1 MTDSRAE
8 PRVAVIGLEEGWSSR
23 ALAEAFEERTGFGR
37 VVDLAQVVVDLQK
50 GTAKAGDLDL
60 CTLDG
65 LVVKKVGAA
74 YGPEMLDRLELLRYV
89 ASRGV
94 HVFSPPEKIFAMVNR
109 VSCTTA
115 LAAAGLPMPP
125 TVLTEDVAEA
135 IRAVDRFGEAVLKPI
150 YSTKARGFRLLGPE
164 SDLETEFEKH
174 RAQTGHPL
182 FYLQQKI
189 DLSGRDLGIVF
200 LESEYLGTY
209 ARVAGEG
216 AWETTIHSGGRYEA
230 FDPQEEVVALARRA
244 ADLFG
249 LTLCGVDVALTPE
262 GPMLFEV
269 SAFGGFRGLRD
280 GLGIDGAARL
290 ADHVVARLRS

>member
-1 MTDSRAE
+1 MTDARS
-8 PRVAVIGLEEGWSSR
+8 PRVAVVGLEKGWSSR
-23 ALAEAFEERTGFGR
+23 ALADAFRERTDFGTI
-37 VVDLAQVVVDLQK
+37 VELGHVALDLER
-50 GTAKAGDLDL
+50 GTATAGDLDL
-60 CTLDG
+60 CSLDG
-65 LVVKKVGAA
+65 LVVKKIGAQ

-94 HVFSPPEKIFAMVNR
+94 RIFSPPERIFAMVNR

-125 TVLTEDVAEA
+125 TVLTEDVDEA
-135 IRAVDRFGEAVLKPI
+135 IAAIGRFGEAVLKPI

-164 SDLETEFEKH
+164 SDLEAELEDH
-174 RAQTGHPL
+174 RSATGHPL
-182 FYLQQKI
+182 FYLQKKV

-200 LESEYLGTY
+200 LEGEYLGTY
-209 ARVAGEG
+209 ARIAGEG
-216 AWETTIHSGGRYEA
+216 AWDTTIHSGGRYEA
-230 FDPQEEVVALARRA
+230 FEPEPAVVELAQRA

-249 LTLCGVDVALTPE
+249 LTLCGVDVALTPD

-290 ADHVVARLRS
+290 ADHVVAVLRE

>member
-1 MTDSRAE
+1 MTDPRS

-23 ALAEAFEERTGFGR
+23 ALADAFAERTGFGR
-37 VVDLAQVVVDLQK
+37 IVDLAEVVVDLSK
-50 GTAKAGDLDL
+50 GTASAGDLDL
-60 CTLDG
+60 CSLDG
-65 LVVKKVGAA
+65 LVVKKIGAQ

-94 HVFSPPEKIFAMVNR
+94 RIFSPADRIFAMVNR

-125 TVLTEDVAEA
+125 TVLTEDVDEA
-135 IRAVDRFGEAVLKPI
+135 IAAVERFGEAVLKPI
-150 YSTKARGFRLLGPE
+150 YSTKARGFRLLGA
-164 SDLETEFEKH
+164 SHDLEAELEDH
-174 RAQTGHPL
+174 RATTGHPL

-189 DLSGRDLGIVF
+189 DLSGRDLGVVF
-200 LESEYLGTY
+200 LDGEYLGTY
-209 ARVAGEG
+209 ARVAGDG
-216 AWETTIHSGGRYEA
+216 AWDTTIHSGGRYEA
-230 FDPQEEVVALARRA
+230 FEPEAEVVELARRA
-244 ADLFG
+244 AGLFG
-249 LTLCGVDVALTPE
+249 LTLCCVDVALTPE

-290 ADHVVARLRS
+290 AEHVLAKLRD

>member
-1 MTDSRAE
+1 MTDSRS
-8 PRVAVIGLEEGWSSR
+8 PRVAVVGLEEGWSSR
-23 ALAEAFEERTGFGR
+23 ALADAFAERTGFGR
-37 VVDLAQVVVDLQK
+37 ILELTHVVLDLQR

-60 CTLDG
+60 CGLDG
-65 LVVKKVGAA
+65 LVVKKIGAE

-94 HVFSPPEKIFAMVNR
+94 RIFSPPERILAMVNR

-125 TVLTEDVAEA
+125 TVLTEDVDEA
-135 IRAVDRFGEAVLKPI
+135 IATIGRFGEAVLKPI
-150 YSTKARGFRLLGPE
+150 YSTKARGFRLLGPD
-164 SDLETEFEKH
+164 SDLKAELDSH
-174 RAQTGHPL
+174 RSATGHPL

-189 DLSGRDLGIVF
+189 DLSGRDLGVVF
-200 LESEYLGTY
+200 LEGEYLGTY
-209 ARVAGEG
+209 SRVAGEG
-216 AWETTIHSGGRYEA
+216 AWDTTIHSGGRYEA
-230 FDPQEEVVALARRA
+230 FEPDPEIVALARRA
-244 ADLFG
+244 AGLFG
-249 LTLCGVDVALTPE
+249 LTLCGVDVALTRE

-290 ADHVVARLRS
+290 ADHVVAKLRD